1 MAIASPLAGFFAVSP
16 LRHPPFRR
24 YYYGSVGTALGFTML
39 ATATAWLMATLTP
52 SALMV
57 ALVQT
62 ASTAPVLIFGL
73 IAGSLADLVDRRRII
88 VWTQIVMMAAGALLG
103 LLTLYG
109 WANPVVL
116 LLLILVIGAAFTFYM
131 PASGASINEMV
142 GRNELPR
149 AVALG
154 AVAFNVSRAVGP
166 ALAGAIA
173 AWWGTA
179 WSMFLA
185 TICFV
190 PMFFGVRSIKRAE
203 RPLAGVPETLLSG
216 VMTGIRYARHS
227 LAMRSFLIRNL
238 AFAACASALWALMPV
253 IARDQLGLGAGGFGL
268 LFGMFGA
275 GAVVSALLMPGQLQK
290 RSLTAV
296 VTYAVL
302 FWTVAV
308 LLIAASRFTPLALL
322 GSAIAGASWVGTL
335 ASLGAGTQ
343 SAAPGWVRARAMAIN
358 LLAVQASL
366 AIGSAIWGAL
376 ASAFGTQTT
385 LFLSA
390 GVIVLLHFL
399 IRNVRVDLGEEADVT
414 TVPLPE
420 MGIRAE
426 PLPNDGPVLVQ
437 FEYRIDAEHVP
448 AFLQSIYA
456 VGDTRRRNGASAW
469 RVFRDLGEDGKFVER
484 YIVGS
489 WAEYIRLRSRMT
501 ITDRRI
507 QELVFSLQRPG
518 IDIRV
523 SRLIGVDPDSDPAQH
538 VARPRPER
546 KSADTFLRPETEHP
560 DPEWVHPP
568 PPKRGAAA
576 AAGAAAVGK
585 AGATGKTASTEK
597 AATTEKPASREDA
610 RPAEKAATRG
620 EGATAE
626 LPALTADGQPFVPQP
641 PLPPTDGASLA
652 AERSD
657 AQSPVVDAGAPL
669 QLPASE
675 AGPPSESPGAEA
687 GAPSESSESPGAEAG
702 APSADGPPAGPGV
715 DGKR

>member
-1 MAIASPLAGFFAVSP
+1 MAIASPLAGFFEVSP

-39 ATATAWLMATLTP
+39 ATAAAWLMATLTP

-62 ASTAPVLIFGL
+62 ASTAPTLAFGL
-73 IAGSLADLVDRRRII
+73 IAGALADLVDRRRII
-88 VWTQIVMMAAGALLG
+88 VWTQIVMMATGVLLG
-103 LLTLYG
+103 MLTLYG
-109 WANPVVL
+109 LANPVVL
-116 LLLILVIGAAFTFYM
+116 LLLILVVGAAFTFYM

-154 AVAFNVSRAVGP
+154 AVAFNVSRAIGP

-179 WSMFLA
+179 WSMFFA

-190 PMFFGVRSIKRAE
+190 PMFYGVRSVRRAE
-203 RPLAGVPETLLSG
+203 QSLAGVPETLLSG
-216 VMTGIRYARHS
+216 VMIGIRYARHS

-238 AFAACASALWALMPV
+238 AFAACASALWALLPV

-275 GAVVSALLMPGQLQK
+275 GAVISALLMPGQLQK

-322 GSAIAGASWVGTL
+322 GAAIAGAAWVGTL

-376 ASAFGTQTT
+376 ANAFGTQTT

-390 GVIVLLHFL
+390 GVMVLLHFL

-414 TVPLPE
+414 TVPSPE
-420 MGIRAE
+420 MGIRTE

-437 FEYRIDAEHVP
+437 FEYRIDSEHVP
-448 AFLQSIYA
+448 AFLQSIHA
-456 VGDTRRRNGASAW
+456 LGDTRRRNGASAW

-501 ITDRRI
+501 IADRRI
-507 QELVFSLQRPG
+507 QEQVFSLQRPG

-523 SRLIGVDPDSDPAQH
+523 SRLIGLDPDTDPAQH
-538 VARPRPER
+538 VARPRQER

-560 DPEWVHPP
+560 DPERVHPP
-568 PPKRGAAA
+568 RPKRAAGPVAAA
-576 AAGAAAVGK
+576 AA
-585 AGATGKTASTEK
+585 EK
-597 AATTEKPASREDA
+597 AAPTDEAAPAREA
-610 RPAEKAATRG
+610 APADEVAPAGNAAPKE

-626 LPALTADGQPFVPQP
+626 LSALSADGQPFVSQP
-641 PLPPTDGASLA
+641 PPAPTD
-652 AERSD
+652 
-657 AQSPVVDAGAPL
+657 V
-669 QLPASE
+669 PAN
-675 AGPPSESPGAEA
+675 
-687 GAPSESSESPGAEAG
+687 
-702 APSADGPPAGPGV
+702 PGV
-715 DGKR
+715 GKH